1 MNQEMFTI
9 TLLLESKFESKYG
22 EKSAKYFLN
31 LENQKGVNGTVEK
44 IIKNYREV
52 IDQLKIQH
60 ELRMFQGQLFKKIIC
75 NTNFKIV
82 SFLDNTSLPVIN
94 NDFFKLC
101 ENDLTEDELLISLK
115 SMQNNKLSGS
125 DGLTKGFYETFWN
138 EIRYVFLKSLKQ
150 VKENIQLSILP
161 RQAVIKLIEKKI
173 EIKNTLKFGDQYH
186 YLTLIRTL
194 HQKLSPQ
201 S

>member
-1 MNQEMFTI
+1 M
-9 TLLLESKFESKYG
+9 
-22 EKSAKYFLN
+22 
-31 LENQKGVNGTVEK
+31 
-44 IIKNYREV
+44 
-52 IDQLKIQH
+52 
-60 ELRMFQGQLFKKIIC
+60 
-75 NTNFKIV
+75 
-82 SFLDNTSLPVIN
+82 DNTSLPVIN

-150 VKENIQLSILP
+150 AKENIQLSIPP